1 MVSFLVLAASII
13 AILLS
18 SLKIYVGNEATS
30 SMPTTSKDLHGK
42 NSARWMNREALSL
55 PINAISKPLGNFVP
69 NYG

>member
-55 PINAISKPLGNFVP
+55 PVCKVQEHCIKR
-69 NYG
+69 